1 MNHIERLIEEMCP
14 DGVPFIPVSK
24 AFIQP
29 KVPKGL
35 RRSQYEA
42 SGPYPIIDQGRKEIC
57 GYTRRGDHLIS
68 DGPHIIFGDHTRS
81 IKYTPKTYALGADG
95 TKVLSPRNGV
105 EPRFAFHYL
114 KSLKITDRGYNRHWP
129 ILKEMPFP
137 IPPVEVQ
144 REIVAILDKFSR
156 LEAELEAELEARLTQ
171 FHALLGAT
179 FETLIDQHPSLE
191 LGGVCY
197 ISSGSVFPQAH
208 QGNAD
213 PNLTPFFKVSD
224 MNHPSNV
231 DSMRVAANY
240 IDEKTRDLL
249 RAKIIPAGSTI
260 FPKVGAA
267 IGTNK
272 KRLTTS
278 AAIVDNNI
286 MTLTP
291 HTSLLPDYL
300 YFWML
305 TRDLREYSHDSG
317 AVPSIRKSTMEH
329 IAIPVPR
336 REIQIEIS
344 NKLRTLSDVCHSLES
359 GLPAEIAARRQQYE
373 YYRDRLLTFK
383 ELQ

>member
-14 DGVPFIPVSK
+14 NGVPFIPVSK

-95 TKVLSPRNGV
+95 TKVLSPRNGI

-144 REIVAILDKFSR
+144 REIVEILDKFSK
-156 LEAELEAELEARLTQ
+156 LEAELEAELEARNTQ
-171 FHALLGAT
+171 LNAVRESLFTNLEDYTTAPLSTITVESYSGMTPRATEKRYYDGGTIPWLRSQDINFNIIQNATSFITEKALR
-179 FETLIDQHPSLE
+179 ETSLQM
-191 LGGVCY
+191 
-197 ISSGSVFPQAH
+197 I
-208 QGNAD
+208 
-213 PNLTPFFKVSD
+213 
-224 MNHPSNV
+224 PSNCLI
-231 DSMRVAANY
+231 VAISGASAGRSATNAFPTTTNQHCCCLK
-240 IDEKTRDLL
+240 IDASK
-249 RAKIIPAGSTI
+249 A
-260 FPKVGAA
+260 
-267 IGTNK
+267 
-272 KRLTTS
+272 
-278 AAIVDNNI
+278 
-286 MTLTP
+286 
-291 HTSLLPDYL
+291 
-300 YFWML
+300 
-305 TRDLREYSHDSG
+305 DLRYVYHWIASNYLVLKNMGRGARGDLNHSIIKSLPIKLPPIEVQQSCARMLDNLSNLVSSHVD
-317 AVPSIRKSTMEH
+317 
-329 IAIPVPR
+329 
-336 REIQIEIS
+336 
-344 NKLRTLSDVCHSLES
+344 

>member
-1 MNHIERLIEEMCP
+1 
-14 DGVPFIPVSK
+14 
-24 AFIQP
+24 
-29 KVPKGL
+29 
-35 RRSQYEA
+35 
-42 SGPYPIIDQGRKEIC
+42 
-57 GYTRRGDHLIS
+57 
-68 DGPHIIFGDHTRS
+68 
-81 IKYTPKTYALGADG
+81 
-95 TKVLSPRNGV
+95 
-105 EPRFAFHYL
+105 
-114 KSLKITDRGYNRHWP
+114 
-129 ILKEMPFP
+129 
-137 IPPVEVQ
+137 
-144 REIVAILDKFSR
+144 
-156 LEAELEAELEARLTQ
+156 
-171 FHALLGAT
+171 
-179 FETLIDQHPSLE
+179 
-191 LGGVCY
+191 
-197 ISSGSVFPQAH
+197 
-208 QGNAD
+208 
-213 PNLTPFFKVSD
+213 

-359 GLPAEIAARRQQYE
+359 VLPAEIAARRQQYE